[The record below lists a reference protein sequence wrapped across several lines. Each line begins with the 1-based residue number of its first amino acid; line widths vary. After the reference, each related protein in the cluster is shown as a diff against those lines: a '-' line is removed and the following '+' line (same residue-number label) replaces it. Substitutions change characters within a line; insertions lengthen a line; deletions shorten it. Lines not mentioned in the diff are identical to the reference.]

1 MEFIKAIMKC
11 NYITK
16 KHAFYWYE
24 EKNELEI
31 ENLEQKMRAPILISM
46 NRLERKKNNSKNG
59 SCTNVYVCVIR
70 RRTAFFEHNIV

>member
-31 ENLEQKMRAPILISM
+31 ENLEQKNARAHTNFNESF
-46 NRLERKKNNSKNG
+46 REKKNNSKNG

>member
-24 EKNELEI
+24 KKNELEI
-31 ENLEQKMRAPILISM
+31 ENLEQKNARAHTNFNESFREKKKQLE
-46 NRLERKKNNSKNG
+46 ERKLYK
-59 SCTNVYVCVIR
+59 CVCVCDTSSNRIFR
-70 RRTAFFEHNIV
+70 A